1 VVPRYQREYSWS
13 KEQVRELWDDIVTN
27 IKVTG
32 DLSEHEEYF
41 IGAIVLVGNDKSIE
55 FQIVDGQQRLTT
67 ITILLSVL
75 CERFLEIKKS
85 DLAESIF
92 RNYIEGTDDD
102 GRPYFKLQNET
113 PRPFFQTSIQYIKK
127 ENLEPKTTEEKALRA
142 SYKELYN
149 LTARDNFKKN
159 FSIEGGV
166 SDEKYEFLLK
176 SLRDH
181 LVNYLKIIL
190 ITVSDEEEAY
200 TIFETLNARGMNLRS
215 VDLIKNKL
223 FKALNRTHPYDNA
236 KKEARRDGVP
246 PIEIIDGEKLV
257 DMFELLELGLK
268 PKKTYDVDYSFFE
281 EFK

>member
-236 KKEARRDGVP
+236 KKEARRDVVP